1 MTNQVRRLL
10 RMFNPSVEALST
22 GARLEFTAAAIAAQ
36 VRSGAM
42 SPIDAVESALSRI
55 SERDPELDSFVIVRG
70 EQARAEAV
78 ALARRPDLSEL
89 PLAGVPI
96 AIKDNIPIV
105 GHPLGNGTATTAP
118 DVSAEDHPVLDR
130 LRRAGAIPVALTR
143 LSELCVWPSTDSHD
157 SIVKNPWNH
166 ALTAGGS
173 SGGAGSA
180 VAAGMV
186 PVAHGSDCLGSIRIP
201 AAACGLV
208 GIKPG
213 SGLVPRELG
222 ESWFGMAENGPLTT
236 TVEDSALLLSVMAD
250 RPELAELTDPGRLR
264 VAVASGSPSPLTPV
278 DRHWR
283 DGADRTAQVLGAAG
297 HTVTPAKLPYPK
309 NPIPLVSRW
318 TAGTAAYAEG
328 LDHTLLQAR
337 TRTHI
342 AVGHAMRRLVR
353 PRQVVKMEA
362 AMRAYFADFDVVLTP
377 TLAGPPMAAHGWSKR
392 SWLSNVMAAVRFAPF
407 TPVWNLVGWPAATV
421 PAGIHPESGTP
432 LGVQIAAP
440 PGGEARI
447 LAVAAQLEAL
457 QPWPR
462 VAAV

>member
-1 MTNQVRRLL
+1 MS
-10 RMFNPSVEALST
+10 NPSVEALST
-22 GARLEFTAAAIAAQ
+22 GTQLEFTAAAIAAR
-36 VRSGAM
+36 VRSGAL
-42 SPIDAVESALSRI
+42 SPIDAVEDALRRI

-70 EQARAEAV
+70 EQARAEAE
-78 ALARRPDLSEL
+78 ALAERPDLSAL

-96 AIKDNIPIV
+96 AIKDNIPIL
-105 GHPLGNGTATTAP
+105 GHPLGNGSATT
-118 DVSAEDHPVLDR
+118 VAEASTENHPVLDR
-130 LRRAGAIPVALTR
+130 LRRAGAVPVAMTR

-166 ALTAGGS
+166 ELTAGGS
-173 SGGAGSA
+173 SGGAGAS

-222 ESWFGMAENGPLTT
+222 ENWFGMAENGPLTT

-250 RPELAELTDPGRLR
+250 RPELAELADPGRLR
-264 VAVASGSPSPLTPV
+264 VAVAAGSPSPLTPV

-283 DGADRTAQVLGAAG
+283 GGAERTAQVLGGAG
-297 HTVTPAKLPYPK
+297 HTVTAARLPYPR

-353 PRQVVKMEA
+353 PRQVDRMEA
-362 AMRAYFADFDVVLTP
+362 AMRAFFADFDVVLTP
-377 TLAGPPMAAHGWSKR
+377 TLARPPMEAHGWSDR
-392 SWLSNVMAAVRFAPF
+392 SWPSNVMAAVRFAPF
-407 TPVWNLVGWPAATV
+407 TPVWNLVGWPAVTV
-421 PAGIHPESGTP
+421 PVGMHPESGTP

-447 LAVAAQLEAL
+447 LALAAQLQAL

-462 VAAV
+462 IAVM

>member
-1 MTNQVRRLL
+1 MYNS
-10 RMFNPSVEALST
+10 SVDAQFA
-22 GARLEFTAAAIAAQ
+22 GIQLESTAAAIAAR
-36 VRSGAM
+36 VRSGAL
-42 SPIDAVESALSRI
+42 SPIDAVEGALSRI
-55 SERDPELDSFVIVRG
+55 SERDPELDAFVIVRG

-78 ALARRPDLSEL
+78 ALAARPDLSAL

-105 GHPLGNGTATTAP
+105 GHPLGNGSAATGAEPST
-118 DVSAEDHPVLDR
+118 EDHPVLDR
-130 LRRAGAIPVALTR
+130 LRRAGAVPVGLTR
-143 LSELCVWPSTDSHD
+143 LPELCVWPSTDSHD

-166 ALTAGGS
+166 ERTAGGS
-173 SGGAGSA
+173 SGGAGAS

-208 GIKPG
+208 GVKPG

-222 ESWFGMAENGPLTT
+222 ANSWFGMAENGPLTT
-236 TVEDSALLLSVMAD
+236 TVEDAALVLSVMAD
-250 RPELAELTDPGRLR
+250 RPELAELADPGRLR
-264 VAVASGSPSPLTPV
+264 VAVATGSPMPMTPV

-283 DGADRTAQVLGAAG
+283 EGAERTARVLGGAG
-297 HTVTPAKLPYPK
+297 HTVTTGKVPYSL
-309 NPIPLVSRW
+309 NPIPLLSRW

-328 LDHTLLQAR
+328 LDRSLLQPR
-337 TRTHI
+337 TRTHV
-342 AVGHAMRRLVR
+342 AVGHAMRGLVR
-353 PRQVVKMEA
+353 PRHVERMETA
-362 AMRAYFADFDVVLTP
+362 LRGLFADFDVVLTP
-377 TLAGPPMAAHGWSKR
+377 TLAGPPMDAHRWSER
-392 SWLSNVMAAVRFAPF
+392 SWLSNVLAAARHAPF

-421 PAGIHPESGTP
+421 PVGMHPESGTP

-447 LAVAAQLEAL
+447 LALAAQLEAL

-462 VAAV
+462 VAVG